1 MSLLVNRRHLLQ
13 RASSLIAM
21 GSLPLYAGKAAAQS
35 AGQLKAV
42 VGGGGFGKA
51 VVEAF
56 VKPFEAESGVKVT
69 AITDD
74 MSGAQIAAMV
84 ASKNVTID
92 TIVRNQSSALELSR
106 AGQLEPIDYSI
117 FKKEE
122 LANIADYCK
131 KPFGFG
137 PYVYSWNLVFNTKKI
152 AAGQPR
158 PNSWADFWDVKR
170 FPGIRTLAS
179 GQYGAAGPW
188 EEALLAD
195 GVPANKLYPLDIDRA
210 FASLD
215 KIKPHIRKWWT
226 SGAEILQIMQSE
238 SADLAQSYDG
248 RALALIDQGRPIEIV
263 RNQAKLTW
271 DYWVIPK
278 GSPNVANA
286 QRFLEFT
293 SRADRQAA
301 FAQLWPQAPSNSA
314 AYKLIP
320 DQTARKL
327 ATHPDY
333 TGNSI
338 ILDAAWYGDVGPDGQ
353 SNVQRLVQ
361 RWNDWILR

>member
-1 MSLLVNRRHLLQ
+1 MSFRVNRRRLLQ
-13 RASSLIAM
+13 MASSAIAI
-21 GSLPLYAGKAAAQS
+21 GSLPLCVGKAAGQS

-42 VGGGGFGKA
+42 VGGGAFGRA
-51 VVEAF
+51 VIEAF
-56 VKPFEAESGVKVT
+56 VKPFEAESGIKVT
-69 AITDD
+69 VITDD
-74 MSGAQIAAMV
+74 MSGTQIAAMV
-84 ASKNVTID
+84 ASKNVTVD
-92 TIVRNQSSALELSR
+92 TAVRNQSSALELSR
-106 AGQLEPIDYSI
+106 AGLLEPIDYSI
-117 FKKEE
+117 FRKEE

-137 PYVYSWNLVFNTKKI
+137 PYVYSWNLVFNTKKL
-152 AAGQPR
+152 ASGQPR
-158 PNSWADFWDVKR
+158 PNSWADFWDVKK
-170 FPGIRTLAS
+170 FPGIRALAT

-195 GVPANKLYPLDIDRA
+195 GVPADKLYPLDIDRA

-226 SGAEILQIMQSE
+226 SGAEILQIMQRE
-238 SADLAQSYDG
+238 AADIAQSYDG
-248 RALALIDQGRPIEIV
+248 RALALIDQGKPIEIV

-271 DYWVIPK
+271 DYWLILK
-278 GSPNVANA
+278 GSRNVANA

-333 TGNSI
+333 IGNSI
-338 ILDAAWYGDVGPDGQ
+338 ILNAAWYGEVGPDGQ

-361 RWNDWILR
+361 RWNEWILR

>member
-1 MSLLVNRRHLLQ
+1 MSFPMNRRQLLQ
-13 RASSLIAM
+13 MALPASAI
-21 GSLPLYAGKAAAQS
+21 GCLPLCARKASAQP

-42 VGGGGFGKA
+42 VGGGRFGKA
-51 VVEAF
+51 FVEAF

-84 ASKNVTID
+84 ASKNVTVD
-92 TIVRNQSSALELSR
+92 AIVRNQSSALELSQ
-106 AGQLEPIDYSI
+106 AGQLETIDYSI
-117 FKKEE
+117 FRKEE

-131 KPFGFG
+131 KPFGFA
-137 PYVYSWNLVFNTKKI
+137 PYVYSWNLVFNTRKF
-152 AAGQPR
+152 ALGQPR
-158 PNSWADFWDVKR
+158 PSSWADFWDVER
-170 FPGIRTLAS
+170 FPGMRTLPS

-195 GVPANKLYPLDIDRA
+195 DVPANKLYPLDIDRA
-210 FASLD
+210 FASLT
-215 KIKPHIRKWWT
+215 KIKPYIRKWWT

-238 SADLAQSYDG
+238 AAEFAQSYDG
-248 RALALIDQGRPIEIV
+248 RALALIDQGKPVEIV

-278 GSPNVANA
+278 GTPNVANA
-286 QRFLEFT
+286 QRLLEFT

-320 DQTARKL
+320 DRIAHKL
-327 ATHPDY
+327 ATHPDHV
-333 TGNSI
+333 GNSI
-338 ILDAAWYGDVGPDGQ
+338 ILDAAWYADVGPDGQ
-353 SNVQRLVQ
+353 SNLQRLIE